1 MRGLSE
7 DGIEE
12 VLTRN
17 GVGVLSL
24 FGEPYPYAIPMS
36 FGYDSDEPTLV
47 VQFGGGDGSRK
58 RRCLETNPNVCFTVY
73 EKPAPDTWRSVVI
86 TGSLHAIPD
95 EERDRAFAVLAA
107 NATFPWDV
115 RVWGVPLE
123 EAELTLYRLAID
135 DCTGREFAMTHER
148 ST

>member
-1 MRGLSE
+1 MRELSE

-12 VLTRN
+12 VLTQN

-24 FGEPYPYAIPMS
+24 VDEPYPYAIPMS
-36 FGYDSDEPTLV
+36 FGYGGDEPVLA
-47 VQFGGGDGSRK
+47 VQLGGGDGSRK
-58 RRCLETNPNVCFTVY
+58 GRCLERNHNVCFTVY
-73 EKPAPDTWRSVVI
+73 EETAPDTWRSVVI
-86 TGSLHAIPD
+86 TGRLHEIPD
-95 EERDRAFAVLAA
+95 DDSDRAFAVLAA
-107 NATFPWDV
+107 NATFPSDV

-135 DCTGREFAMTHER
+135 DCTGREFGMTHGL